1 MINTCR
7 LTSLRPLYRC
17 LGAILCQLRIHKTYS
32 KVISLYFHNHSIS
45 STNGGP
51 SPASV
56 PMVSGSNIHR
66 SRCCQR
72 SFLTPFY
79 SLLLDTLSC
88 SKPPHLHFSA
98 KGFLG
103 LVVPLCQAQDTRG
116 APRNYHSTSQK
127 QPSIGDSWELVYK
140 HPSSLAPWTRSLHCA
155 ALCCMYSLL
164 VSKFPHW
171 DGAGLITHFLSVFLS
186 LSPFLTSPLLFLILP
201 K

>member
-1 MINTCR
+1 MI
-7 LTSLRPLYRC
+7 
-17 LGAILCQLRIHKTYS
+17 
-32 KVISLYFHNHSIS
+32 
-45 STNGGP
+45 
-51 SPASV
+51 
-56 PMVSGSNIHR
+56 SGSNIHR

-155 ALCCMYSLL
+155 ALCCIMLHVLTAGFQVSPLGWSWIDNTLL
-164 VSKFPHW
+164 VC
-171 DGAGLITHFLSVFLS
+171 L
-186 LSPFLTSPLLFLILP
+186 PFLISFPDFTAAVSYTSQINYLQSISGYASGWTQERSAL
-201 K
+201 